1 MNLIAKDIKKKS
13 RNNKRIDS
21 HLGVPQNARGG
32 NWSQDETKPH
42 NAIIIMSKNKPFQSH
57 RVTYLSAGGP
67 GLRAAYVYRFIKMF
81 LSYII

>member
-1 MNLIAKDIKKKS
+1 MNLIAKEIKKKT

-42 NAIIIMSKNKPFQSH
+42 NAIIIMSENKPFQSH
-57 RVTYLSAGGP
+57 KVTYLSARGNETDNSSNP
-67 GLRAAYVYRFIKMF
+67 HIP
-81 LSYII
+81 SQSEQP